1 MKKIK
6 WVAGVFSGLAAA
18 VLAFTLTVS
27 SAIPDQFSVVEGQGF
42 AINSGL
48 PISTVSIDDQGRKA
62 GDSYQVDVKLM
73 GVLPVK
79 QVNVDVVEQTMV
91 VPCGTPFG
99 IKMFTQGVVVVG
111 MSSVDAEGG
120 SINPAKEAGIQ
131 EGDVLISIDGK
142 KLNSNQDVSDIIE
155 HCEGKTL
162 DVELQRKNMTFHVD
176 LTPVKSA
183 SEDCYKLGAWVRDS
197 SAGIGTLTFYE
208 PNTKVFGGLGHAI
221 CDVDTGEILPLSS
234 GEIVSAVIG
243 GVQPGKVGAPGE
255 LRGTFKSVS
264 DMGILATN
272 GETGVYGVLDS
283 LPCQHEPVPVAMRQ
297 QVQSGPAQIMTTI
310 EGEEPKTYDIEIEK
324 INFDEDSPTRNMIVH
339 ITDPELLEKTGGIVQ
354 GMSGSPILQNGQ
366 LVGAVTHVF
375 VNDPTRGYGI
385 FAENM
390 LETASGVQCDMENEA
405 A

>member
-27 SAIPDQFSVVEGQGF
+27 SAIPDEFSVVEGQGF

-48 PISTVSIDDQGRKA
+48 PISTVSIGDQNRKA

-131 EGDVLISIDGK
+131 QGDVLISIDGK

-155 HCEGKTL
+155 HCDGKTL

-208 PNTKVFGGLGHAI
+208 PNSKVFAGLGHAI

-234 GEIVSAVIG
+234 GEIVSAIIG
-243 GVQPGKVGAPGE
+243 GVQPGKVGTPGE
-255 LRGTFKSVS
+255 LRGTFKNVS

-272 GETGVYGVLDS
+272 GETGVYGFLDT

-297 QVQSGPAQIMTTI
+297 QVESGPAQIMTTI
-310 EGEEPKTYDIEIEK
+310 EGEEPRTYDIEIEK

-339 ITDPELLEKTGGIVQ
+339 ITDPELLKKTGGIVQ

-390 LETASGVQCDMENEA
+390 LETASGVQTNMENNA